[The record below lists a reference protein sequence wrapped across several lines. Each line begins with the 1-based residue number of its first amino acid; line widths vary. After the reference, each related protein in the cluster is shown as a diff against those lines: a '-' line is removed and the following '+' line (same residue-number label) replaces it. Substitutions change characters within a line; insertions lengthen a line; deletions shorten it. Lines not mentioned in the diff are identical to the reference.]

1 MFSLLQHRMVRGNRL
16 ENGNMADLN
25 PLIDA

>member
-1 MFSLLQHRMVRGNRL
+1 MFSLLQHRMVRGNRP